1 MPRLF
6 TAVARREVKD
16 MLEAMV
22 ESCAGLDV
30 HRRQVVCTIIRE
42 GSTQTREYPTFH
54 RQLRELAQWLHGER
68 VGLAVMESTGIFW
81 KAVYAALEDAG
92 IEGRVVNARHVKQ
105 VPGRKTDVCDSE
117 WLAELG
123 RCGLLRQSFIPPRDL
138 RELRLLTRYRR
149 KLSGMLAGEKNRLH
163 KILDDAG
170 IRLGCVVTDIDG
182 VSARAMVEALIKGG
196 ATPEQIAEKALGKL
210 QKKKDALELALEGEI
225 SDRHR
230 LVLQKILG
238 HIKWLQ
244 RQIAMIDGQIVAAME
259 PYQEEWKLLQTVPGL
274 DVISAAMLIAEIG
287 VDMSR
292 FGSSDRLCSWAGMC
306 PGNQESAGKRK
317 SGRTRKANS
326 YVRSLL
332 CETANSARKTQ
343 SQFQGFYKG
352 LVIRRGH
359 KRAIVAV
366 GHRILKVVYILI
378 SRKEPYRDPEI
389 DYEALVVHR
398 NAPRWLTALR
408 KYGYL
413 DDIRSRA
420 CH

>member
-1 MPRLF
+1 
-6 TAVARREVKD
+6 
-16 MLEAMV
+16 MLEAIV

-30 HRRQVVCTIIRE
+30 HRRQIVCTVIR
-42 GSTQTREYPTFH
+42 GGIPQTREYATFN
-54 RQLRELAQWLHGER
+54 RQLKELARWLQAEQ
-68 VGLAVMESTGIFW
+68 VDLAVMESTGIFW

-117 WLAELG
+117 WLAELC

-163 KILDDAG
+163 KVLDDAG

-182 VSARAMVEALIKGG
+182 ISARAMVDALIDGG
-196 ATPEQIAEKALGKL
+196 FTPEQIAEKALGRL

-230 LVLQKILG
+230 LVLQKISG

-244 RQIAMIDGQIVAAME
+244 RQITMIDGQIVAAME
-259 PYQEEWKLLQTVPGL
+259 PYREEWKLLQTIPGL

-287 VDMSR
+287 VDMTR
-292 FGSSDRLCSWAGMC
+292 FGSSDRLCSWTGMC

-317 SGRTRKANS
+317 SGRTRKANA

-332 CETANSARKTQ
+332 CETANSASKTH
-343 SQFQGFYKG
+343 SQFQGLYKG

-366 GHRILKVVYILI
+366 GHRILKVIYVLI

-398 NAPRWLTALR
+398 NAPRWLTALH

-413 DDIRSRA
+413 DDIRSRVR
-420 CH
+420 H

>member
-1 MPRLF
+1 MSLLIA
-6 TAVARREVKD
+6 THGKGVKT
-16 MLEAMV
+16 MLEALV
-22 ESCAGLDV
+22 GSCAGLDV
-30 HRRQVVCTIIRE
+30 HRRHLVCTIIRE
-42 GSTQTREYPTFH
+42 GSSKTREYATFH
-54 RQLRELAQWLHGER
+54 SQLKELARWLQCEQ
-68 VGLAVMESTGIFW
+68 VELAVMESTGIFW
-81 KAVYAALEDAG
+81 KAVYAALEQAG

-123 RCGLLRQSFIPPRDL
+123 RCGLLRQSFIPPKDL

-182 VSARAMVEALIKGG
+182 VSARAMVEALIDGG
-196 ATPEQIAEKALGKL
+196 STPEQIAERALGRM
-210 QKKKDALELALEGEI
+210 QKKKDDLQLALEGEI

-230 LVLQKILG
+230 LVLQKISG
-238 HIKWLQ
+238 HLKWLQ
-244 RQIAMIDGQIVAAME
+244 RQIVIIDGQIVAAMN
-259 PYQEEWKLLQTVPGL
+259 PYQEEWKLLQTIPGI
-274 DVISAAMLIAEIG
+274 DIISAAMLIAEIG
-287 VDMSR
+287 VDMTR

-317 SGRTRKANS
+317 TGKTRKANN
-326 YVRSLL
+326 YVRTLL
-332 CETANSARKTQ
+332 CESANSARQTQ
-343 SQFQGFYKG
+343 SQFHGIYKG

-359 KRAIVAV
+359 NTAVMAV
-366 GHRILKVVYILI
+366 GHRILKVVYTLL
-378 SRKEPYRDPEI
+378 SKKEPYKDPEI

-398 NAPRWLTALR
+398 NAPRWLAALE

-413 DDIRSRA
+413 RNLKSQIK
-420 CH
+420 H

>member
-1 MPRLF
+1 
-6 TAVARREVKD
+6 
-16 MLEAMV
+16 MLEV
-22 ESCAGLDV
+22 LIGSCAGLDV
-30 HRRQVVCTIIRE
+30 HRRQVVCTVIRE
-42 GSTQTREYPTFH
+42 GRKETREYATFT
-54 RQLRELAQWLHGER
+54 RELKELAVWLGREQ
-68 VGLAVMESTGIFW
+68 VELAVMESTGIFW
-81 KAVYAALEDAG
+81 KAVFASLEEAG
-92 IEGRVVNARHVKQ
+92 IQGCVVNARHVKQ

-123 RCGLLRQSFIPPRDL
+123 RCGLLRPSFIPPRDL

-149 KLSGMLAGEKNRLH
+149 KLSGIIAGEKNRLH
-163 KILDDAG
+163 KVLDDAG
-170 IRLGCVVTDIDG
+170 IRLGCVVSDIDG
-182 VSARAMVEALIKGG
+182 VSARSMVEALIEGG
-196 ATPEQIAEKALGKL
+196 FTPEQIAGEALGQL
-210 QKKKDALELALEGEI
+210 QLALEGEI

-230 LVLQKILG
+230 LVLKKIQS
-238 HIKWLQ
+238 HIKWLE
-244 RQIAMIDGQIVAAME
+244 RHTTLIDAQIVVGMK
-259 PYQEEWKLLQTVPGL
+259 PYQEEWKLLQTIPGL
-274 DVISAAMLIAEIG
+274 DALSAAMLLAETG

-292 FGSSDRLCSWAGMC
+292 FGSKDRLCSWAGMC

-317 SGRTRKANS
+317 TGRVRKANS

-332 CETANSARKTQ
+332 CEAANSARKTR

-366 GHRILKVVYILI
+366 GHKILEIIYVLI

-398 NAPRWLTALR
+398 NAPRWIEALS

-413 DDIRSRA
+413 ARLQRSAQR
-420 CH
+420 

>member
-1 MPRLF
+1 
-6 TAVARREVKD
+6 
-16 MLEAMV
+16 MLEV
-22 ESCAGLDV
+22 LIGSCAGLDV
-30 HRRQVVCTIIRE
+30 HRRQVVCTVIRE
-42 GSTQTREYPTFH
+42 GRKETREYATFT
-54 RQLRELAQWLHGER
+54 RELKELAAWLGCEQ
-68 VGLAVMESTGIFW
+68 VELAVMESTGIFW
-81 KAVYAALEDAG
+81 KAVFASLEEAG
-92 IEGRVVNARHVKQ
+92 IQGCVVNARHVKQ

-123 RCGLLRQSFIPPRDL
+123 RCGLLRPSFIPPRDL

-149 KLSGMLAGEKNRLH
+149 KLSGIIAGEKNRLH
-163 KILDDAG
+163 KVLDDAG
-170 IRLGCVVTDIDG
+170 IRLGCVVSDIDG
-182 VSARAMVEALIKGG
+182 VSARSMVEALIKGG
-196 ATPEQIAEKALGKL
+196 FTPEQIAEEALGRL
-210 QKKKDALELALEGEI
+210 QKKKDQLQLALEGEI

-230 LVLQKILG
+230 LVLKEIQS
-238 HIKWLQ
+238 HIKWLD
-244 RQIAMIDGQIVAAME
+244 RHTALIDAQIVVGMK
-259 PYQEEWKLLQTVPGL
+259 PYREEWKLLQTIPGIDAL
-274 DVISAAMLIAEIG
+274 SAAMLLAEIG

-292 FGSSDRLCSWAGMC
+292 FGSKDRLCSWAGMC

-317 SGRTRKANS
+317 TGRVRKANA

-332 CETANSARKTQ
+332 CEAANSARKTQ

-366 GHRILKVVYILI
+366 GHKILEIIYVLI

-398 NAPRWLTALR
+398 NAPRWLDALD

-413 DDIRSRA
+413 QRLRTPVER
-420 CH
+420 

>member
-1 MPRLF
+1 
-6 TAVARREVKD
+6 
-16 MLEAMV
+16 
-22 ESCAGLDV
+22 
-30 HRRQVVCTIIRE
+30 
-42 GSTQTREYPTFH
+42 
-54 RQLRELAQWLHGER
+54 
-68 VGLAVMESTGIFW
+68 MESTGIFW

-123 RCGLLRQSFIPPRDL
+123 RCGLLRHSFIPPGDL

-149 KLSGMLAGEKNRLH
+149 KLTGVLASEKNRLH

-182 VSARAMVEALIKGG
+182 VSARAMVEALIDGG
-196 ATPEQIAEKALGKL
+196 LTPEQMAEKALGRL
-210 QKKKDALELALEGEI
+210 QKKKDDLQLALEGEI

-238 HIKWLQ
+238 HVKWLQ
-244 RQIAMIDGQIVAAME
+244 RQIAIIDGQIVAAMK
-259 PYQEEWKLLQTVPGL
+259 PYEEEWKLLQTIPGL
-274 DVISAAMLIAEIG
+274 DVVSAAMLIAEVG
-287 VDMSR
+287 VDMTR
-292 FGSSDRLCSWAGMC
+292 FGSSDRFCSWGGMC

-317 SGRTRKANS
+317 SGRTRKANP

-332 CETANSARKTQ
+332 CETANSARKTR
-343 SQFQGFYKG
+343 SQFQGLHKG

-366 GHRILKVVYILI
+366 GHRILKIVYTLL
-378 SRKEPYRDPEI
+378 SKKEPYRDPEI

-398 NAPRWLTALR
+398 NAPRWLSALH

-413 DDIRSRA
+413 SSMTA
-420 CH
+420 KG

>member
-1 MPRLF
+1 
-6 TAVARREVKD
+6 

-22 ESCAGLDV
+22 GSCAGLDV
-30 HRRQVVCTIIRE
+30 HRKLVVCTLIRE
-42 GSTQTREYPTFH
+42 GNSQTREFTAFH
-54 RQLRELAQWLHGER
+54 GQLKELASWLQKEQ
-68 VGLAVMESTGIFW
+68 VELAVMESTGIFW
-81 KAVYAALEDAG
+81 KAVYASLEDAG

-105 VPGRKTDVCDSE
+105 VPGRKTDVQDSE

-123 RCGLLRQSFIPPRDL
+123 RCGLLRSSFIPPRDL
-138 RELRLLTRYRR
+138 RELRLLTRYRW
-149 KLSGMLAGEKNRLH
+149 KMSGMLDGEKNRLH
-163 KILDDAG
+163 KVLDDAG

-182 VSARAMVEALIKGG
+182 VSARAMVEALIRGG
-196 ATPEQIAEKALGKL
+196 STPAQIAEEALGQLK
-210 QKKKDALELALEGEI
+210 KKKDELELALEGTI

-230 LVLQKILG
+230 LVLQKIQG

-244 RQIAMIDGQIVAAME
+244 RQIALIDGQIVESMK
-259 PYQEEWKLLQTVPGL
+259 PYEEEWKLLQTIPGL
-274 DVISAAMLIAEIG
+274 DIISAAMLIAEIG

-292 FGSSDRLCSWAGMC
+292 FGSKDRLCSWAGMC

-317 SGRTRKANS
+317 SGRSRKANP

-332 CETANSARKTQ
+332 CESANSARKTK
-343 SQFQGFYKG
+343 SQFHGLYQG

-366 GHRILKVVYILI
+366 GHRILQIVYVLI

-398 NAPRWLTALR
+398 NAPRWLCALD

-413 DDIRSRA
+413 NSMKPQVTI
-420 CH
+420 

>member
-1 MPRLF
+1 MSRLF
-6 TAVARREVKD
+6 IARHGKGVKK
-16 MLEAMV
+16 MLEAIV
-22 ESCAGLDV
+22 SSCAGLDV
-30 HRRQVVCTIIRE
+30 HRRQVTCTIVRE
-42 GSTQTREYPTFH
+42 TSSQTREYASFY
-54 RQLRELAQWLHGER
+54 RQLNVLAQWLR
-68 VGLAVMESTGIFW
+68 ASWYLQFW
-81 KAVYAALEDAG
+81 KARHLRKAVFACLEDAG
-92 IEGRVVNARHVKQ
+92 IKGRVVNARHVKQ
-105 VPGRKTDVCDSE
+105 VPGRKTDVSSSE

-138 RELRLLTRYRR
+138 RELRLLTRYRG
-149 KLSGMLAGEKNRLH
+149 KLSGMRAGEKNRLH

-182 VSARAMVEALIKGG
+182 VSARAMVEALIEGG
-196 ATPEQIAEKALGKL
+196 STPAQIAEKALGRL

-230 LVLQKILG
+230 SVLQKISG
-238 HIKWLQ
+238 HVKWLQ
-244 RQIAMIDGQIVAAME
+244 RQIAMIDGQIVAAMK
-259 PYQEEWKLLQTVPGL
+259 PYQEEWKLLQTIPGI

-287 VDMSR
+287 VDMTR
-292 FGSSDRLCSWAGMC
+292 FGSSDRFCSWGGMC
-306 PGNQESAGKRK
+306 PGNNESAGKRK
-317 SGRTRKANS
+317 SGRTRKANP

-332 CETANSARKTQ
+332 CEVANCARKTQ
-343 SQFQGFYKG
+343 SQFQGLYKG

-366 GHRILKVVYILI
+366 AHRIFQIVYIVI

-398 NAPRWLTALR
+398 NAPRWLAALA

-413 DDIRSRA
+413 SSFKA
-420 CH
+420 QVKQ

>member
-1 MPRLF
+1 
-6 TAVARREVKD
+6 
-16 MLEAMV
+16 MLGAIV
-22 ESCAGLDV
+22 NSCAGLDV
-30 HRRQVVCTIIRE
+30 HRRQVTCTLVQE
-42 GSTQTREYPTFH
+42 GSSQTREYATFH
-54 RQLRELAQWLHGER
+54 RQLKELAQWLQAER
-68 VGLAVMESTGIFW
+68 VELAVMESTGIYW
-81 KAVYAALEDAG
+81 KAVFACLEDAG
-92 IEGRVVNARHVKQ
+92 IAGRVVNARHVKQ

-138 RELRLLTRYRR
+138 RELRLLTRYRK

-182 VSARAMVEALIKGG
+182 VSARAMVDELVNGG
-196 ATPEQIAEKALGKL
+196 STPEQIAEKALGRL
-210 QKKKDALELALEGEI
+210 QNKKDALKLALEGEI

-230 LVLQKILG
+230 LVLQKISG
-238 HIKWLQ
+238 HIKWLH
-244 RQIAMIDGQIVAAME
+244 RQIAMIDGQIVAAMK
-259 PYQEEWKLLQTVPGL
+259 PYQEEWKLLQTIPGF

-292 FGSSDRLCSWAGMC
+292 FGSSDRFCSWGGMC
-306 PGNQESAGKRK
+306 PGNNESAGKKK
-317 SGRTRKANS
+317 SGRTRKANP

-332 CETANSARKTQ
+332 CEVANSARKTQ
-343 SQFQGFYKG
+343 SQFQGIYKA

-366 GHRILKVVYILI
+366 GHRIFQIVYALL
-378 SRKEPYRDPEI
+378 SRKEPYRDPEV

-398 NAPRWLTALR
+398 NAPRWLAALE

-413 DDIRSRA
+413 RSFKPQA
-420 CH
+420 NQ